1 MPKIF
6 KYKDQD
12 LGARYM
18 VVSKI
23 REISKTFGEL
33 VVTFDNGDK
42 SVISSENPEETLK
55 ALLDAIETS

>member
-1 MPKIF
+1 MSSIF
-6 KYKDQD
+6 KYNDQD
-12 LGARYM
+12 LGTKYI

-42 SVISSENPEETLK
+42 SFISVENPEETLK
-55 ALLDAIETS
+55 DLIEAIKKI